1 MDRKKIVLLTIAFA
15 AVGCGGSNAITTI
28 NGVFL
33 GTTSDNAEDIAIV
46 ADAPLNGS
54 TRAMTVYVSDGN
66 SVSELFTGDVNGNI
80 FDLSNAEARVS
91 GTIDSFGASGNL
103 TLPAS
108 SPTYTATTQGEP
120 AGLYTVTV
128 DMLNGTVV
136 GTSTRGSHLSATI
149 GTTLIGNDFEVTGT
163 VTPTG
168 GAAQNIT
175 ALLSQDSDG
184 EQDWIVMPDLSIR
197 GGGILSG
204 QGSVTSG

>member
-1 MDRKKIVLLTIAFA
+1 MDCKKIALLTIAFA

-33 GTTSDNAEDIAIV
+33 GTTSDGAEDIAIV
-46 ADAPLNGS
+46 ADAPLNRS

-66 SVSELFTGDVNGNI
+66 SVSQLFGGDVNGNI
-80 FDLSNAEARVS
+80 FEFSTPDGQVS

-103 TLPAS
+103 SLPAS
-108 SPTYTATTQGEP
+108 SSSYTAPMQGEP

-128 DMLNGTVV
+128 DMVNGTVS

-149 GTTLIGNDFEVTGT
+149 GTALIGNDFDVTGT
-163 VTPTG
+163 VTPPG
-168 GAAQNIT
+168 GAPQNIT
-175 ALLSQDSDG
+175 ALISQDSDG

-204 QGSVTSG
+204 QGFVTSG